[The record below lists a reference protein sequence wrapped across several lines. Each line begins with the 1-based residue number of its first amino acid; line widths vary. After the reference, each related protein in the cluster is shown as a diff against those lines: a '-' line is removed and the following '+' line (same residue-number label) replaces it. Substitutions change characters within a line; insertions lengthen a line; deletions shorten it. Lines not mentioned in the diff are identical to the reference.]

1 MLRSLTAITSN
12 FRLSRL
18 VQVCKKIKQA
28 VSNQQPWC
36 WGHFRIKDMF
46 RLKMPCANC
55 PFRKEGA
62 IHLSPGRL
70 SSIIDTLLKDDHTT
84 FYCHK
89 IVHSIAGG
97 QFEDGLYTPSTKDAM
112 CAGAAAYLMKAG
124 RPTIGMRI
132 AYLTGAVTPSEWDK
146 AADMVIDPPFDKN
159 SKKPG

>member
-1 MLRSLTAITSN
+1 
-12 FRLSRL
+12 
-18 VQVCKKIKQA
+18 
-28 VSNQQPWC
+28 
-36 WGHFRIKDMF
+36 MF

-62 IHLSPGRL
+62 IHLSPR
-70 SSIIDTLLKDDHTT
+70 SSIVHYRYPAKDDHTT

-146 AADMVIDPPFDKN
+146 AADMVIDPPFDKKQQK
-159 SKKPG
+159 SLG

>member
-1 MLRSLTAITSN
+1 MQKDKTGSIEPTTLGAG
-12 FRLSRL
+12 
-18 VQVCKKIKQA
+18 
-28 VSNQQPWC
+28 
-36 WGHFRIKDMF
+36 GHFRIKDMF

-146 AADMVIDPPFDKN
+146 AADMVIDPPFDTN

>member
-1 MLRSLTAITSN
+1 MQKGKTASSEPTT
-12 FRLSRL
+12 LG
-18 VQVCKKIKQA
+18 A
-28 VSNQQPWC
+28 G
-36 WGHFRIKDMF
+36 GHFRINDMF

-97 QFEDGLYTPSTKDAM
+97 LFEDGLYTPSTKDAM

-132 AYLTGAVTPSEWDK
+132 AYLTGAVAPSEWDK
-146 AADMVIDPPFDKN
+146 AADVVIDPPFDRNRK
-159 SKKPG
+159 